1 MVPPLR
7 SIATIFSTS
16 SIIENF
22 KIQIYAIFV
31 KKTIFP
37 MQQQNSYKVGIFTI
51 GILFFIFGFITWL
64 NATLIPYLKVACELT
79 NFQSYFVT
87 FAFYI
92 SYFVMALPSAR
103 VLKQT
108 GLKSGMMIGLMV
120 MSAGALIFIPA
131 ALLRTYPLFLLGL
144 FVMGTGLALLQT
156 AANPYV
162 AVLGPMESAAQRIS
176 IMGICNKVAG
186 MLSPLIVGSI
196 LFQKMDSLELS
207 IQIAEGASRAA
218 ELDTLAH
225 KAILPY
231 LIIMLA
237 LLGLAFFV
245 KYSPLP
251 DIDAEESAASKGD
264 KNDYAIFRYPHF
276 WFGVLALFLY
286 VGVEVIA
293 IDTISLYGNSL
304 GYSLELSKAFPS
316 YPLFAMILGY
326 VIGIAAIPRY
336 ISQARALTIC
346 AALGVIFTVAAVSTT
361 GAASVTFI
369 ALLGLANSL
378 MWPAIFPLAIDKLG
392 RHTKTG
398 SAILIM
404 AIAGG
409 ATLPLLY
416 GHLADSVGNQ
426 QAYLLM
432 APCYAVILL
441 FAVAGHKIKPT
452 ASART

>member
-1 MVPPLR
+1 MP
-7 SIATIFSTS
+7 
-16 SIIENF
+16 
-22 KIQIYAIFV
+22 
-31 KKTIFP
+31 
-37 MQQQNSYKVGIFTI
+37 QQNSYKAGIFII
-51 GILFFIFGFITWL
+51 GVLFFIFGFVTWL
-64 NATLIPYLKVACELT
+64 NATLIPYLKVACELS
-79 NFQSYFVT
+79 NFQSYFVA

-103 VLKQT
+103 LLKQT

-144 FVMGTGLALLQT
+144 FVMGSGLALLQT
-156 AANPYV
+156 ASNPYV
-162 AVLGPMESAAQRIS
+162 TVLGPMESAAQRIS

-186 MLSPLIVGSI
+186 MLSPLVVGSV
-196 LFQKMDSLELS
+196 LFQKMDSLEAS
-207 IQIAEGASRAA
+207 IKIAEGASRAA

-231 LIIMLA
+231 LIITLA
-237 LLGLAFFV
+237 LLALAFFV

-251 DIDAEESAASKGD
+251 DIDAEDNEASDNQSGGS
-264 KNDYAIFRYPHF
+264 AIFRYPHF

-304 GYSLELSKAFPS
+304 GYSLELTKSFPS
-316 YPLFAMILGY
+316 YPLLAMILGY
-326 VIGIAAIPRY
+326 IVGIVAIPKY
-336 ISQARALTIC
+336 VSQSRALAIC
-346 AALGVIFTVAAVSTT
+346 AALGVIFTVAAINTG
-361 GAASVTFI
+361 GAASVAFI

-378 MWPAIFPLAIDKLG
+378 MWPAIFPLAIDGLGKL
-392 RHTKTG
+392 TKVG

-416 GHLADSVGNQ
+416 GHLADNIGNQ
-426 QAYLLM
+426 NAYWLM

-441 FAVAGHKIKPT
+441 FAVVGYKIRPVKK
-452 ASART
+452 